1 MRKKLMLVDDEENV
15 LVLVSAALEDDERF
29 ELLLARDGEEALELA
44 RREKP
49 DLLLLDVLMPEIDG
63 YEVCRR
69 LKEDPETAFIKIIM
83 LTALVE
89 ESGEMKAKAAGA
101 DGYLTKPFSIA
112 ALRNMLEEILFP

>member
-1 MRKKLMLVDDEENV
+1 MLVDDEENV